1 MTSPIYDIAIVG
13 AGAAGLMTAIQSAR
27 LGLNTLLLDGR
38 ETIGT
43 KILMSGG
50 TRCNVTNRSVTIKDF
65 SSNTPRVVRDVL
77 SAYPPTKAL
86 DFFENLGVN
95 LIAQDNDG
103 KYFPS
108 TNSAKTVLDA
118 LLREVDA
125 CKVTLKTGAKISSA
139 EFDGKN
145 FHLHVNQS
153 GFNAKTMVLATGGL
167 SYPTSGSDGGG
178 YTIAKSFGH
187 TLIET
192 IPALTPFLTDDEDF
206 KSLSGIA
213 VPAKL
218 SLKTSRNK
226 RIVFE
231 DALLFTHFGFSG
243 PSALNMSRYWLREKN
258 AKAPAQV
265 LVSFLSQTNE
275 EEFAA
280 EIKQLRARRPKTLI
294 SRWLP
299 KHLPARLSAVIQKKS
314 QIPPNMIIGQLSKGL
329 VHALIKN
336 IFFYPLPISGVFGYQ
351 KAEVTAGGIDLKEIA
366 PSTLESKKQPGL
378 YLVGEILDV
387 DGRIGGFNFQWSWSS
402 GTVAARA
409 IHKSLSTQG

>member
-1 MTSPIYDIAIVG
+1 
-13 AGAAGLMTAIQSAR
+13 MTAIQSAR

-38 ETIGT
+38 DTIGT

-50 TRCNVTNRSVTIKDF
+50 TRCNVTNRNVTVKDF

-77 SAYPPTKAL
+77 SAYTSTKAL
-86 DFFENLGVN
+86 DFFEKLGVK
-95 LIAQDNDG
+95 LIAQDTDG

-125 CKVTLKTGAKISSA
+125 CKVILKTGAKVRSA
-139 EFDGKN
+139 QFDGKN

-153 GFNAKTMVLATGGL
+153 GFDARTMVLASGGL
-167 SYPTSGSDGGG
+167 SYPTTGSDGSG
-178 YTIAKSFGH
+178 YTIAKSFRH

-218 SLKTSRNK
+218 SLKTSQNK

-265 LVSFLSQTNE
+265 L
-275 EEFAA
+275 
-280 EIKQLRARRPKTLI
+280 
-294 SRWLP
+294 
-299 KHLPARLSAVIQKKS
+299 PAMA
-314 QIPPNMIIGQLSKGL
+314 
-329 VHALIKN
+329 
-336 IFFYPLPISGVFGYQ
+336 
-351 KAEVTAGGIDLKEIA
+351 
-366 PSTLESKKQPGL
+366 
-378 YLVGEILDV
+378 
-387 DGRIGGFNFQWSWSS
+387 
-402 GTVAARA
+402 
-409 IHKSLSTQG
+409 

>member
-1 MTSPIYDIAIVG
+1 MTSTMYDIAIVG

-50 TRCNVTNRSVTIKDF
+50 TRCNVTNRNVTVKDF

-77 SAYPPTKAL
+77 SAYSSTKAL
-86 DFFENLGVN
+86 DFFEKLGVK
-95 LIAQDNDG
+95 LIAQDTDG

-125 CKVTLKTGAKISSA
+125 CKVILKTGAKVRSA
-139 EFDGKN
+139 QFDGKN

-153 GFNAKTMVLATGGL
+153 GFDARTMVLASGGL
-167 SYPTSGSDGGG
+167 SYPTTGSDGSG
-178 YTIAKSFGH
+178 YTIAKSFRH

-218 SLKTSRNK
+218 SLKTSQNK

-243 PSALNMSRYWLREKN
+243 PSALNMSRHWLREN
-258 AKAPAQV
+258 AKAPVQV
-265 LVSFLSQTNE
+265 LVSFLSQTKE
-275 EEFAA
+275 EDFAA
-280 EIKQLRARRPKTLI
+280 EMKQLRTHHPKTLI

-299 KHLPARLSAVIQKKS
+299 KHLPARLSAVIQEKS
-314 QIPPNMIIGQLSKGL
+314 KIPPNMIIGQLNKRL
-329 VHALIKN
+329 EHALMKN
-336 IFFYPLPISGVFGYQ
+336 IFFYTLPITGVFGYK
-351 KAEVTAGGIDLKEIA
+351 KAEVTAGGIDLKEVV

-409 IHKSLSTQG
+409 IHKSLSAR